1 MRYTVLRATP
11 EKKQSNRI
19 RPSYGYLVKVD
30 ATWADFSASSFHPPV
45 LSHIRGGSCHLDY
58 SRASF

>member
-30 ATWADFSASSFHPPV
+30 AT
-45 LSHIRGGSCHLDY
+45 
-58 SRASF
+58 